1 MMYFFNLVTQT
12 VMKIPNYFSASQ
24 KADAGSSVTEMP
36 VAEILELLIEKEINL
51 EDNLPS
57 KVVNSSSLGTE
68 I

>member
-1 MMYFFNLVTQT
+1 
-12 VMKIPNYFSASQ
+12 
-24 KADAGSSVTEMP
+24 MP

-57 KVVNSSSLGTE
+57 RVVNSSSLGTE